1 MSQYIAVDIGGT
13 QLRAASFHAEDINPL
28 RIARTPTQGDTTDK
42 DPQPPFERLI
52 GLIASIWPADEP
64 VAVISM
70 AAPGPVDPY
79 TGVLM
84 KATNIP
90 GWVDMPL
97 QHKLEMHFDVPVLL
111 GNDANLAA
119 LGEWKFGAGQGARHI
134 VYLTISTG
142 IGSGVI
148 VDGCMLVGAHGLAAE
163 IGHITV
169 VPDGEICNCG
179 YRGHLEAYA
188 SGTAI
193 ARWVKVEIA
202 NGRPSS
208 LADQRSI
215 SAKSI
220 ARAAMEGDALC
231 IAALE
236 RAGRYVGHTLAD
248 ILHIFNPSA
257 LVIGGGVSQSGPLL
271 FEPMRKALQERVFN
285 PHYLDD
291 LVLLPAAFGDDAGLI
306 GAFALG
312 ASEFP
317 QTV

>member
-1 MSQYIAVDIGGT
+1 VSQYIAVDIGGT
-13 QLRAASFHAEDINPL
+13 HLRAAGFHAGDLHPV
-28 RIARTPTQGDTTDK
+28 RIARKPTQAPTIDPN
-42 DPQPPFERLI
+42 PQPPFERLI
-52 GLIASIWPADEP
+52 DLIASIWPADEP
-64 VAVISM
+64 VTVISV
-70 AAPGPVDPY
+70 AAPGPVNPF

-97 QHKLEMHFDVPVLL
+97 QQKLEKHFGVPVLL

-119 LGEWKFGAGQGARHI
+119 LGEWKFGAGRGTMHM

-148 VDGCMLVGAHGLAAE
+148 VDGCMLVGARGLAAE

-169 VPDGEICNCG
+169 VPDGEVCNCG

-193 ARWVKVEIA
+193 ARWVEMEIA
-202 NGRPSS
+202 NGKPSS
-208 LADQRSI
+208 LAGGKPI
-215 SAKSI
+215 SAKAVSN
-220 ARAAMEGDALC
+220 AALAGDPLS

-236 RAGRYVGHTLAD
+236 RAGKYMGHALAD

-312 ASEFP
+312 AHQFP
-317 QTV
+317 PAA